1 MNTTGQYTL
10 EDIMEWVVIG
20 LLITVGVLVALW
32 LGGWLMV
39 FLGKLFLAVAALIVV
54 LLKFLVP
61 ALIIAGVIYLVLRA
75 LSKPQ
80 TAT

>member
-1 MNTTGQYTL
+1 MNTNGQYTL
-10 EDIMEWVVIG
+10 EEFMEWVVIG

-39 FLGKLFLAVAALIVV
+39 FLGQIFLAVAALIVA
-54 LLKFLVP
+54 LLKFLIP
-61 ALIIAGVIYLVLRA
+61 ALVIAGIIYLVLRA